1 MNEEV
6 LKKLYES
13 GSKYYELPAFDQFK
27 QDMQNKESA
36 LKFKQSMS
44 QHYDMPDDGKFLSD
58 IGIQDAKKKEDSTL
72 DQELMVSKPKEDS
85 SDISQEDKDSFEIKD
100 YLQPVSDFLF
110 SLSPFGQAAKLV
122 GLNEIDII
130 NSVEKGIAEGFT
142 PQEVNATLYSGKK
155 LTKEDAKKLVDASKR
170 LEEVGPSK
178 NMIQF
183 QKDIESYD
191 KEYGKTAATLFALGK
206 NPQVAPEVVLTSMI
220 AMGPAMLANPTE
232 MLKAIG
238 AGAATGAALGSAAGG
253 VGAIPGAIGG
263 AGVGFR
269 FGTNFLL
276 DNSLSVIEFMKEE
289 LKGKPFTPENVYE
302 LMENEEALDRIK
314 VRAAKRGNTI
324 GVVESIFAGFGKAL
338 PPKLTAVTE
347 VAAGGFGELGAQIA
361 ADQEI
366 DPTEIILESVG
377 GIVGVPG
384 ILAEQKISPVK
395 INGENVNNKDAENVI
410 KNTPAEDLKDM
421 DVNVPKDNPLHKE
434 YKEKVDKQK
443 ISEEI
448 SPDVPEQNRKQ
459 VVDLEY
465 ERKQLEGKKTV
476 SAKEKIKEIDQKIK
490 ELSRPKEGSEVVA
503 EETVETELVKPELES
518 KLTYQTSNQTQVTL
532 DESGKFQEAVDLKTG
547 KKRTKETARKAQ
559 NELIAQRDY
568 TTGKSAFD
576 GVPEGQDVGDPSQ
589 FIANESENAQEIAQE
604 YKRKKE
610 EGGILDPVIDAF
622 LGKYIVSKESLKDY
636 YGSTDDLK
644 LIRAYTN
651 KKKGKTA
658 MPLDVIAM
666 QVSEEAG
673 REVTPA
679 ELFDIMMDPK
689 YKSNSTPKEADI
701 VTELRNRFIE
711 ITGFD
716 GTDAQIDAIAKQD
729 PSKIK
734 PTPEPSEVTQ
744 ERAER
749 VKEQEATEDAFYKRN
764 KETEQ
769 EQQSIEKESNE
780 LYQKDSKKNI
790 FTTTLDSVKKF
801 LKTKFTVLGGRT
813 KAFRAI
819 QERFSNNLRE
829 IGYKIETISKKYDAA
844 LKSIENIAHVE
855 KAKNLAE
862 AILSG
867 AGITEQE
874 LADAKENNYIAVI
887 DIAKEMRNYIN
898 AMSEEILTV
907 VGGNMTKAQRQKV
920 KNNIGYYLNRSYR
933 LFEDKNYTPT
943 QNAVDNFKRYMS
955 DNATEWV
962 LNSGETLSEAA
973 FKLSETSNI
982 PYTQAEEIVTSREVD
997 VYLSE
1002 DVGFNNVVSE
1012 SKGINKSILKKL
1024 KNVPEELREFYGEI
1038 TEPEARFRNT
1048 VVKMASLIE
1057 RVRFQESIKKDGLG
1071 VYLFTEQDVNRP
1083 KTHNVKIAGD
1093 NSQRFSPLAGLYTT
1107 QEIADIISPS
1117 SKSTNKFMSAL
1128 LKLNSFV
1135 KGGKTVYSIA
1145 SHPRNYISNISI
1157 MFYNG
1162 HMNLSDLWRNTKEV
1176 YWNEVLRSG
1185 KIPKSEYIK
1194 KREKYLKLGLIGQS
1208 VRFGDYISSAE
1219 SLFSEK
1225 GFYESV
1231 NNRFQ
1236 ENSSKSEKLTGAA
1249 KKAGKAFGKGK
1260 ELLESSY
1267 QAGDDIFK
1275 ITAFE
1280 VEKRQRMKAL
1290 GLTEENIS
1298 QEQLNEIENE
1308 VAEYIRDVY
1317 PTYDRVPIGIK
1328 AIGRTPLT
1336 GSFVSFTSEMFRTS
1350 WNTFTKADELS
1361 KSDNKELRKLGKKK
1375 KQTAIIYGL
1384 LKATAYTTLYGSLKQ
1399 LAFGDDDDELQDA
1412 KDLRNIV
1419 ADWSKNSRLF
1429 ITEKGNGKIT
1439 YIDLS
1444 SNDAHGLFAK
1454 MLQAG
1459 ISEDNWK
1466 QKIPQL
1472 IDESIGSFIEPEI
1485 LLKAVVEINEN
1496 KKSSGAPV
1504 YKENDVWYTQVS
1516 KSLQHIFKATAPGTV
1531 LTLDR
1536 IIDQDRSTI
1545 DELIGITGFRPVT
1558 INLNESFGYK
1568 AYRMANDLSTLK
1580 RDFASEKRA
1589 LERSDS
1595 DIEKRRSDYKDLY
1608 KRYNDLYQEKMREN
1622 IRIINSFQR
1631 LGGSPQYVK
1640 GFKRFSKKDRLSLIT
1655 GQIYSLK

>member
-1 MNEEV
+1 
-6 LKKLYES
+6 
-13 GSKYYELPAFDQFK
+13 
-27 QDMQNKESA
+27 
-36 LKFKQSMS
+36 
-44 QHYDMPDDGKFLSD
+44 
-58 IGIQDAKKKEDSTL
+58 
-72 DQELMVSKPKEDS
+72 
-85 SDISQEDKDSFEIKD
+85 
-100 YLQPVSDFLF
+100 
-110 SLSPFGQAAKLV
+110 
-122 GLNEIDII
+122 
-130 NSVEKGIAEGFT
+130 
-142 PQEVNATLYSGKK
+142 
-155 LTKEDAKKLVDASKR
+155 
-170 LEEVGPSK
+170 
-178 NMIQF
+178 MIQF
-183 QKDIESYD
+183 KNDIESYE

-206 NPQVAPEVVLTSMI
+206 NPQVTPEVVLTSMI
-220 AMGPAMLANPTE
+220 AMGPAMMSNPKE

-324 GVVESIFAGFGKAL
+324 GAVESIFAGFGKAL

-347 VAAGGFGELGAQIA
+347 VAAGGIGELGAQIA

-421 DVNVPKDNPLHKE
+421 NVNVPKDNPLHKE

-448 SPDVPEQNRKQ
+448 SPDVPEQNREQ

-465 ERKQLEGKKTV
+465 QRKQLENKNTV
-476 SAKEKIKEIDQKIK
+476 SAKEKVKEIDQKIK
-490 ELSRPKEGSEVVA
+490 DLSKPTEEAVDEKDGVTTTKFNKFKNGRKMTIGEEKASVLEEMGYEILDPENALEGLEVIGVSEIRESESGTSATISVRDKK
-503 EETVETELVKPELES
+503 TGLIDRGFNFSLKKKTLEDS
-518 KLTYQTSNQTQVTL
+518 QVKLTYQTSNQTQVTV
-532 DESGKFQEAVDLKTG
+532 DESGKFQEAIDIKTG
-547 KKRTKETARKAQ
+547 KKRSKKATRDAQ

-576 GVPEGQDVGDPSQ
+576 DAPVGIS
-589 FIANESENAQEIAQE
+589 ESEQSELISEKSENPQEIAQE
-604 YKRKKE
+604 YEKSKE
-610 EGGILDPVIDAF
+610 EGKTFDPSEDT
-622 LGKYIVSKESLKDY
+622 G
-636 YGSTDDLK
+636 TD
-644 LIRAYTN
+644 
-651 KKKGKTA
+651 
-658 MPLDVIAM
+658 
-666 QVSEEAG
+666 
-673 REVTPA
+673 
-679 ELFDIMMDPK
+679 
-689 YKSNSTPKEADI
+689 
-701 VTELRNRFIE
+701 VTESEKTKNLRNRFIE
-711 ITGFD
+711 VTGLL
-716 GTDAQIDAIAKQD
+716 GTDDQINKVANQD
-729 PSKIK
+729 PSQLKV
-734 PTPEPSEVTQ
+734 PTEPSEVTK

-749 VKEQEATEDAFYKRN
+749 VKEKEATEDAFYKRN

-769 EQQSIEKESNE
+769 EQQSVEKESNE
-780 LYQKDSKKNI
+780 IYQKDSKKNI

-801 LKTKFTVLGGRT
+801 LKNKFTVLGGRT

-844 LKSIENIAHVE
+844 LKSIKNIAHVE

-867 AGITEQE
+867 AAITEQE
-874 LADAKENNYIAVI
+874 LADAKENNYVAVI

-962 LNSGETLSEAA
+962 LNSGETLSKAA
-973 FKLSETSNI
+973 FELSETSNI
-982 PYTQAEEIVTSREVD
+982 PYTQAEEIVASREVD

-1162 HMNLSDLWRNTKEV
+1162 HINLSDLWRNTKEV

-1185 KIPKSEYIK
+1185 KISKSEYIK

-1219 SLFSEK
+1219 SLFSEQ

-1231 NNRFQ
+1231 NDRFQ
-1236 ENSSKSEKLTGAA
+1236 KNSSKSEKLTGAA
-1249 KKAGKAFGKGK
+1249 KKAGKVFGKGK

-1375 KQTAIIYGL
+1375 KQTAIIYSL

-1399 LAFGDDDDELQDA
+1399 LAFGDDDDELQDT

-1504 YKENDVWYTQVS
+1504 YKENDIWYTQVS

-1589 LERSDS
+1589 LERSDA

-1608 KRYNDLYQEKMREN
+1608 KRYNDLYQEKMMEN

-1631 LGGSPQYVK
+1631 LGGSPQYAK
-1640 GFKRFSKKDRLSLIT
+1640 GFKRFSKKDRLSLLT
-1655 GQIYSLK
+1655 GQIYSLQ